1 MPKRAVILSGSL
13 GLGHDVVSEV
23 VSASLAGLG
32 WESPDAGL
40 HGLLGPRAGRAGD
53 WVFRRLMAL
62 PGVFDGLHFA
72 HLRAGSR
79 VATAMDRAA
88 TPRLVVRPPAANCAD
103 EPADMVISVFAAGVP
118 AAAELGRVPA
128 VAAYRRALPRRPA
141 ARHVGPPGHR
151 PVPGDLAGRGGRG
164 APLPAPGPGRRG
176 PAAGAARLRPSAAA
190 RRRPGRR
197 SGYRRTPGAS
207 CSWAADGGWARWR
220 GPRGPWPRPGCTC
233 WPWPAVTA
241 GSRPGSSPWRPV
253 RPGSTRTASPRVIA
267 ELMSA
272 C

>member
-32 WESPDAGL
+32 WESRTLDCMR
-40 HGLLGPRAGRAGD
+40 LLGPHAGRAGD
-53 WVFRRLMAL
+53 WVFRRLMAM

-88 TPRLVVRPPAANCAD
+88 TPRLVSALRGELHR
-103 EPADMVISVFAAGVP
+103 EPADLVISVFAAGVP

-176 PAAGAARLRPSAAA
+176 PAAGAACLRPPAAA
-190 RRRPGRR
+190 LAGPGVARD
-197 SGYRRTPGAS
+197 T
-207 CSWAADGGWARWR
+207 GG
-220 GPRGPWPRPGCTC
+220 
-233 WPWPAVTA
+233 
-241 GSRPGSSPWRPV
+241 RPV
-253 RPGSTRTASPRVIA
+253 RPAHGRRMGAGPGGGGGAGPGRGRCA
-267 ELMSA
+267 RA
-272 C
+272 GRGRP